1 MTGEA
6 DRKNYATVG
15 SKRKL
20 TLSEK
25 EAVAKEKK
33 PDEEHGEHTSMLHLP
48 DFVDL
53 RIKDHKETIKL
64 FIAECCGTFFLV
76 EIGCAAVAVSVYLNL
91 MSGSWQVGVCWLLGA
106 ALGIYISAAVSGAHL
121 NPAVSISF
129 ALVRNEDF
137 PWMRV
142 PIYIAA
148 QFTGA
153 FIAAGFNYAIYTK
166 AIARFELKYD
176 ITRGA
181 PGSALSASAFG
192 DYWSLS
198 PFMANAFQAVFI
210 EAFGTAMLTFVIFSC
225 TSPKNNGVPSTLAAG
240 LIAVTIGLMN
250 TLLGPMTGPSINPA
264 RDLGPKLFCA
274 MAGWGVVAFT
284 DWWVYI
290 IGPCIGG
297 PIGAAVADFV
307 VYPVKGPLNFKK

>member
-6 DRKNYATVG
+6 DRRNYATVG

-20 TLSEK
+20 TVSEK
-25 EAVAKEKK
+25 DAVVKDKK
-33 PDEEHGEHTSMLHLP
+33 PDEEHGEHTSMLHIP
-48 DFVDL
+48 EFVDL
-53 RIKDHKETIKL
+53 RMKDHKETIKL

-76 EIGCAAVAVSVYLNL
+76 ELGCAAVAVSLYLNK
-91 MSGSWQVGVCWLLGA
+91 MSGSWQVGVVWLLGA

-153 FIAAGFNYAIYTK
+153 FWAAVINYCIYTK
-166 AIARFELKYD
+166 AIAEFELQNN

-225 TSPKNNGVPSTLAAG
+225 TSPKNNAVPSTLAAA

-274 MAGWGVVAFT
+274 MAGWRVEAFT

-297 PIGAAVADFV
+297 PIGAAVADFI
-307 VYPVKGPLNFKK
+307 VYPVKGPLTFKK